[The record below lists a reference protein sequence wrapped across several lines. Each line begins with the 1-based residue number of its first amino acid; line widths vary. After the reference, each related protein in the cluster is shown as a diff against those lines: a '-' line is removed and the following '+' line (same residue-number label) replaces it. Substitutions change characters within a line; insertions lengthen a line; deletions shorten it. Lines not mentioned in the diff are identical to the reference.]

1 MRTVE
6 IRYLGN
12 GNSLD
17 TARRARLGAEL
28 AAAMPRHEVAHYLRA
43 KPAILAGSAH
53 LAVAEADGA
62 CVGLMAANGLSAD
75 GLDFTYIE
83 TLLVGEQLHG
93 SGVALGLVSALFAG
107 VVRALGDFPELVAM
121 KTYTPKAYLL
131 MRRFALGGDIGFY
144 PELDAPGDAAIPAR
158 LAAALSPGCEF
169 RAGTGVVHGGGGRI
183 SSRFWRDAP
192 RSGDAA
198 VDGFFAREVGERD
211 RLLCVVH
218 APTTA
223 AKGALMAA
231 LRIPQPIRAD

>member
-28 AAAMPRHEVAHYLRA
+28 AAAMPRHEVAHYLGA
-43 KPAILAGSAH
+43 KPAILAESDH
-53 LAVAEADGA
+53 VVVAEADGA
-62 CVGLMAANGLSAD
+62 CVGLMAATDRHAD

-83 TLLVGEQLHG
+83 TLLVGERLHG
-93 SGVALGLVSALFAG
+93 SGLALGLVSALFDG

-121 KTYTPKAYLL
+121 KTYTPKAYLM
-131 MRRFALGGDIGFY
+131 MRRFALGGDITFY
-144 PELDAPGDAAIPAR
+144 PTPDAPGDAAIPAR
-158 LAAALSPGCEF
+158 LAAALSPGCVF
-169 RAGTGVVHGGGGRI
+169 RPGTGVVHGGGGQI

-192 RSGDAA
+192 RSGVAA
-198 VDGFFAREVGERD
+198 VDEFFAREVGERD

-218 APTTA
+218 APTPA
-223 AKGALMAA
+223 AKGVLMAA

>member
-17 TARRARLGAEL
+17 TARRARLAAEL
-28 AAAMPRHEVAHYLRA
+28 AAAMPRHEVDHYLRA
-43 KPAILAGSAH
+43 KPAILAESDH
-53 LAVAEADGA
+53 IAVAEARGA
-62 CVGLMAANGLSAD
+62 CVGLMAANRLSAD

-83 TLLVGEQLHG
+83 TLLVGERLHG
-93 SGVALGLVSALFAG
+93 SGVALGLVASLFAG
-107 VVRALGDFPELVAM
+107 VVRELDDFPDLVAM

-131 MRRFALGGDIGFY
+131 MRRFALGGDIVFY
-144 PELDAPGDAAIPAR
+144 PSLDGPVDAGIPAR
-158 LAAALSPGCEF
+158 LARALSPGCEF

-192 RSGDAA
+192 LSGDTA

-218 APTTA
+218 APTPA

-231 LRIPQPIRAD
+231 LRISQPIRTD